1 MTTDNPTRLLRNI
14 GVTKVTCNGQ
24 ESVFHNC
31 KLQNG
36 KFGISTLQKLNII

>member
-1 MTTDNPTRLLRNI
+1 MATDNPTRLFRKI
-14 GVTKVTCNGQ
+14 GVTKVSCNGQ

-36 KFGISTLQKLNII
+36 KLNISCG

>member
-1 MTTDNPTRLLRNI
+1 MATDNPARLFRNI
-14 GVTKVTCNGQ
+14 GVTKVSCNGQ

-36 KFGISTLQKLNII
+36 KNIYIPKSL